1 MKTRLIILFALITI
15 AFSSCSLNGSSNYTP
30 QILFVSNPFTNKSD
44 TLSSYLTDDGVYHM
58 DTINVG
64 DTVTFRILLYGF
76 TNNLVSFNIVQSD
89 TSSTKIL
96 LPPTTSL
103 DSVFLST
110 SSNYLIGSFK
120 FKAKLT
126 SLYMPIRYV
135 AKKANN
141 DAKLSFYLSSDAN
154 FNNSNSL
161 GNNSVSFIF
170 ATPIKLPIVS
180 RNVK

>member
-1 MKTRLIILFALITI
+1 MKTQLIILFALIAI
-15 AFSSCSLNGSSNYTP
+15 AFSSCNLNGSSNYTP
-30 QILFVSNPFTNKSD
+30 QILFVNNPFTNKSD
-44 TLSSYLTDDGVYHM
+44 TLSSYLTDDGVYHL
-58 DTINVG
+58 DTITVG
-64 DTVTFRILLYGF
+64 DTVTFRILLYGY

-96 LPPTTSL
+96 LPPKTSL

-110 SSNYLIGSFK
+110 SSNYLIGNFIFK
-120 FKAKLT
+120 TKLS
-126 SLYMPIRYV
+126 SLYMPIKYV

-154 FNNSNSL
+154 FNNTGSL

-170 ATPIKLPIVS
+170 STPIKLPAVS
-180 RNVK
+180 QKVK